1 MFVYWGYWDSGKGHM
16 KKYAKM
22 NNKTV
27 IFYDDNSMRKIETHE
42 SNIKKTTY
50 YYDNEFISKVSKSKF
65 NPNKRKYRPYIERGS
80 KLWTKFKQYGNKS
93 LTHEIL
99 LEHYDTIFD
108 GGDIFL
114 MTHHLPEFFIVDNLS
129 RLKTS
134 CKNIV
139 PYHSDLE
146 HMYVPKLDYFGMN
159 RAEEFGNNLMDIWNH
174 DKDRIYN
181 WLDLWEKD
189 FYELVNRLKKYNI
202 SYQYFDLSKDS
213 YVDTFGWTNELNRDY
228 TDDYSNINKKNIS
241 NIDDY
246 KRIIR
251 QYMQNRNS
259 KEFQLL

>member
-1 MFVYWGYWDSGKGHM
+1 M

-22 NNKTV
+22 NGKTV
-27 IFYDDNSMRKIETHE
+27 IYYDDNSMRKIETHE

-50 YYDNEFISKVSKSKF
+50 YYDNEFISKVSESKF

-80 KLWTKFKQYGNKS
+80 KRWTKFKQYGNKS

-99 LEHYDTIFD
+99 LEHYDTIFE

-114 MTHHLPEFFIVDNLS
+114 MNHHLPEFFIVDNLS

-189 FYELVNRLKKYNI
+189 FYQLVNRLKKYNI
-202 SYQYFDLSKDS
+202 SYQYFNLSKDS
-213 YVDTFGWTNELNRDY
+213 YVDTFGWTYELNRDY
-228 TDDYSNINKKNIS
+228 TDDYSNKNKKNIS
-241 NIDDY
+241 NIDEY
-246 KRIIR
+246 KDIIR
-251 QYMQNRNS
+251 QYIQNRNQ